1 MTYDLGNEG
10 RGTGDGE
17 VVVVRKN
24 GKSVRYR
31 RTNKDIARKVA
42 TSGSMLPDPE
52 VATFCAISLPVSRL
66 PTPFLFLSYNH
77 CTIAH
82 AVANDLTTSS
92 WNEVSNISLTLNSLL
107 TAHAAQSVSFFEN
120 KFR

>member
-31 RTNKDIARKVA
+31 RTDKDIARKVA
-42 TSGSMLPDPE
+42 T
-52 VATFCAISLPVSRL
+52 FCAIISLPVSRL

-77 CTIAH
+77 RTIVH
-82 AVANDLTTSS
+82 TVANDLTTSS
-92 WNEVSNISLTLNSLL
+92 WSAVSNISLTLNSLL
-107 TAHAAQSVSFFEN
+107 TAHPAQ
-120 KFR
+120 